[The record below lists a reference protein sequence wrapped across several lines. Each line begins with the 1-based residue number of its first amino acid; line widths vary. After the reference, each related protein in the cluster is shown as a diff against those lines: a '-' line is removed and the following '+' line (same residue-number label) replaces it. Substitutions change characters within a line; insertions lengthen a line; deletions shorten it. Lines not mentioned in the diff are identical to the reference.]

1 MRSASEGYNQRYPGD
16 LPPRNAGMAGVG
28 TVRPL
33 PTPRPSQPIHPS
45 DQGGRYPHAGA
56 SYSPV
61 PPNGST
67 YAPAGMPTYAQPDDT
82 FWSVN
87 SLAGAGG
94 VRTAS
99 SRPAPADPFR
109 FSDATPR
116 THTPR
121 GSLSPVSSSVP
132 HSVRPSRLSLR
143 ELLRSARLL
152 ISKRRRATRN
162 SISHTALPPLG
173 HMHRSLPRLPRC
185 RPDLLFHP
193 RQS

>member
-1 MRSASEGYNQRYPGD
+1 MRSASEGYTQRYPGD
-16 LPPRNAGMAGVG
+16 LPPRNAGMGGVG

-33 PTPRPSQPIHPS
+33 PTPRPSQPVHPN

-56 SYSPV
+56 SYSPALS
-61 PPNGST
+61 NGSS
-67 YAPAGMPTYAQPDDT
+67 YAPAGMPTYAQPDET

-87 SLAGAGG
+87 SIAGAGG

-109 FSDATPR
+109 YSDATPR
-116 THTPR
+116 THAPR
-121 GSLSPVSSSVP
+121 GSLSPVSDPLCPLVP
-132 HSVRPSRLSLR
+132 LP
-143 ELLRSARLL
+143 LLLTPPCSARLL
-152 ISKRRRATRN
+152 IWKRLRATRS
-162 SISHTALPPLG
+162 SISHTALLPLG
-173 HMHRSLPRLPRC
+173 HMHRSLPRLHRC

>member
-1 MRSASEGYNQRYPGD
+1 MRSASEGYTQRYPSD
-16 LPPRNAGMAGVG
+16 LPPRNAGMVGVG

-33 PTPRPSQPIHPS
+33 PTPRPSQPVHS
-45 DQGGRYPHAGA
+45 NDQGGRYPHAGA

-61 PPNGST
+61 PPNGSS
-67 YAPAGMPTYAQPDDT
+67 YAPAGMPTYVQPDET

-109 FSDATPR
+109 YSDATPR

-121 GSLSPVSSSVP
+121 GSLSPVSFPLYPLVC
-132 HSVRPSRLSLR
+132 LSL
-143 ELLRSARLL
+143 LLTPLCSARLL
-152 ISKRRRATRN
+152 ISKTPQTIRSSFN
-162 SISHTALPPLG
+162 HTALLPLA
-173 HMHRSLPRLPRC
+173 HMPRSLLRLLRC
-185 RPDLLFHP
+185 RPDHLFP
-193 RQS
+193 PQQS